1 MDREKESY
9 YLVHVEVMKVC
20 SSGGGGGSIA
30 RTTINITVED
40 TNDNYPLFP
49 VKKVRENFFGKNSLR
64 FFIKVSTKRFPQVSS
79 LQY

>member
-20 SSGGGGGSIA
+20 GSGGSIA

-49 VKKVRENFFGKNSLR
+49 VKKVRENLYKKNIVQFQCCES
-64 FFIKVSTKRFPQVSS
+64 V
-79 LQY
+79 